1 VLVEVEI
8 EVEVEGCGIYVVAH
22 KNVRV
27 LVDEPVSL
35 DDFGALGG
43 RKRVIDE
50 LVELAELAVLV
61 GLVELNGLELEFELE
76 LELDENDYTEVAVAV
91 ERFP

>member
-1 VLVEVEI
+1 VL
-8 EVEVEGCGIYVVAH
+8 VEVEGCGIYVVAH
-22 KNVRV
+22 KNVHV
-27 LVDEPVSL
+27 LVDALVSL

-61 GLVELNGLELEFELE
+61 ELVELNVPELEFELE